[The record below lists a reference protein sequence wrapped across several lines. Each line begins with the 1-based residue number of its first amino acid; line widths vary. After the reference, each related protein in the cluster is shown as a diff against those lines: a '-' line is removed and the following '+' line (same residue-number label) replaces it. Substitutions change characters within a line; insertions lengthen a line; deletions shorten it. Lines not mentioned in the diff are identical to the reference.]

1 MRGCRQY
8 KVPANYEV
16 HSATAGLTVLAS
28 QCHIKYDSYVNLTVI
43 QSFKRNKLLE
53 NNYQLV
59 SSGFVN
65 SYKWKDVHNEVT
77 CFCLFFSV
85 VNIDYLSSLH
95 FTISFYVCFD
105 KYFLR
110 VINVVPGSATVR
122 ILSAAVGF
130 WANCSS

>member
-1 MRGCRQY
+1 MKIAVALAGWYLAGMAVCVRGCRQY

-43 QSFKRNKLLE
+43 QTFKEINCQE

-65 SYKWKDVHNEVT
+65 IQME
-77 CFCLFFSV
+77 
-85 VNIDYLSSLH
+85 
-95 FTISFYVCFD
+95 
-105 KYFLR
+105 
-110 VINVVPGSATVR
+110 G
-122 ILSAAVGF
+122 
-130 WANCSS
+130 CS